1 MPIRDLSLFGILAV
15 GVPFILLHPW
25 IGVLY
30 WVWIGLMNPHRLS
43 WGPAYNF
50 QFAYIIALLT
60 LAGLLFTKDERR
72 WKGGVEV
79 YLLLA
84 FIAWFSL
91 TTLFAFNPDVAVADV
106 CSARSRCS

>member
-1 MPIRDLSLFGILAV
+1 M
-15 GVPFILLHPW
+15 LLHPW

-30 WVWIGLMNPHRLS
+30 WVWFGLMNPHRLS
-43 WGPAYNF
+43 WGLAYDF

-60 LAGLLFTKDERR
+60 LAGLFFTKDERR

-79 YLLLA
+79 YLLSRLSPGSA
-84 FIAWFSL
+84 LPLFSL
-91 TTLFAFNPDVAVADV
+91 SIPTARYRW